1 MFLIFLIFFPSFF
14 IFSFS
19 CDPSSGT
26 TWQWFPL
33 VFLFFF
39 FFNFLSSSSCHPSDN
54 RFSSLPLGWVG
65 FPFLFFSLYSLLTRD
80 ETTAFLMGGK
90 AINSPTPFTQIS
102 WQERPCPAWRVPLSR
117 GSFLDLCLLKAI
129 RTCQKMQ
136 NVLQAGVQKT
146 LEHFG
151 QSVGGPPVNRDGN
164 RQGKGR
170 ICCSFGSDS
179 QGADRTGG
187 LLFSKCLGGY

>member
-54 RFSSLPLGWVG
+54 RFFSLPLGWVG

-102 WQERPCPAWRVPLSR
+102 WQERPCPAWRVPLSKR
-117 GSFLDLCLLKAI
+117 LIFRPLLAEGHQNMSEDAKCAPGRRTEDLGAFWTVCWWAA
-129 RTCQKMQ
+129 CQ
-136 NVLQAGVQKT
+136 
-146 LEHFG
+146 
-151 QSVGGPPVNRDGN
+151 
-164 RQGKGR
+164 
-170 ICCSFGSDS
+170 
-179 QGADRTGG
+179 
-187 LLFSKCLGGY
+187 